1 MDLKLIITTLILV
14 SQVVTLQ
21 NNTYEVIIIGAGI
34 AGLRASQILARDKI
48 PHLIL

>member
-1 MDLKLIITTLILV
+1 MDLKLIITSLILLG
-14 SQVVTLQ
+14 QAVTL
-21 NNTYEVIIIGAGI
+21 NNSTHEVIIIGAGI